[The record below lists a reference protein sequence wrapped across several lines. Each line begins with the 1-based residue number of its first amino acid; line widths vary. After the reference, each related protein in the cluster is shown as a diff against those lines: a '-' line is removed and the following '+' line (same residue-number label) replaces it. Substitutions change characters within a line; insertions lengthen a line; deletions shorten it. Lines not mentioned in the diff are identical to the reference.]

1 MSNQTLIEW
10 LIDQLKGLGLGV
22 IFGAIAFAAI
32 YAVIRKAPKM
42 WWLWG
47 SAVVMALLVFQ
58 IVISPA
64 YLEPVFNQFYPLP
77 ESDLKLQILSLAR
90 ANEIPVTQVYEY
102 DASKQTTKISAHV
115 SGVFGTAQI
124 SMNDNLMTRA
134 SPEEIKAVLAH
145 EMGHYVLNH
154 IYKTILAIGV
164 IIVVGFAF
172 VAWAFSRL
180 TASKVHWGIRD
191 ASDPAGAP
199 LLLAIFS
206 VFMFALT
213 PIQNTITREMEA
225 EADAFGL
232 NAARQPDGFAK
243 AAVQLSEYRKMQPGP
258 WEEILFYD
266 HPSGFNRIRRA
277 MIWKAENIHAP
288 DIAAYDAKQP

>member
-1 MSNQTLIEW
+1 
-10 LIDQLKGLGLGV
+10 
-22 IFGAIAFAAI
+22 
-32 YAVIRKAPKM
+32 
-42 WWLWG
+42 
-47 SAVVMALLVFQ
+47 
-58 IVISPA
+58 
-64 YLEPVFNQFYPLP
+64 
-77 ESDLKLQILSLAR
+77 
-90 ANEIPVTQVYEY
+90 
-102 DASKQTTKISAHV
+102 
-115 SGVFGTAQI
+115 
-124 SMNDNLMTRA
+124 
-134 SPEEIKAVLAH
+134 
-145 EMGHYVLNH
+145 
-154 IYKTILAIGV
+154 
-164 IIVVGFAF
+164 
-172 VAWAFSRL
+172 
-180 TASKVHWGIRD
+180 
-191 ASDPAGAP
+191 
-199 LLLAIFS
+199 LLAIFS